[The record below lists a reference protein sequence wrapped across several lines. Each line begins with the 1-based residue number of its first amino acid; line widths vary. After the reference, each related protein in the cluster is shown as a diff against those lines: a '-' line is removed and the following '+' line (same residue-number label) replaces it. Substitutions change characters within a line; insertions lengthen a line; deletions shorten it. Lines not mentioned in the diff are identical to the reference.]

1 MATNLSQEPLATRAP
16 RQGTVTEAAPEKKVS
31 RKRAAPSP
39 SSGDTCMGSRHP
51 HPSAQT
57 LSVFLHPSVPPPPP
71 RLAAG
76 RLMPVLSLWP
86 RPYPAT
92 HTLVAALAGQGE
104 ERDRGCAH
112 PPRKPDG
119 ELDDHP
125 QPIRCLGVP
134 PSQAPSHLGP
144 RPPRSHQPHL
154 PAALRVSEQ
163 LRFGDR
169 QVAKAAVTV
178 AATGVQVD
186 LKHSTDPMLSMRAP
200 PQH

>member
-1 MATNLSQEPLATRAP
+1 MGPRATLTPHQEADPQEHEALQPRPAESILSLSHSARPSAPRPAVPASLWTSLSQEPLATRAP
-16 RQGTVTEAAPEKKVS
+16 RQGTVMEGAPEKVS

-71 RLAAG
+71 RLAAS

-86 RPYPAT
+86 RPYPAI

-104 ERDRGCAH
+104 ETDRGCAH

-125 QPIRCLGVP
+125 QPIHCLGVP
-134 PSQAPSHLGP
+134 PS
-144 RPPRSHQPHL
+144 
-154 PAALRVSEQ
+154 
-163 LRFGDR
+163 
-169 QVAKAAVTV
+169 
-178 AATGVQVD
+178 
-186 LKHSTDPMLSMRAP
+186 
-200 PQH
+200 

>member
-1 MATNLSQEPLATRAP
+1 MEGAS
-16 RQGTVTEAAPEKKVS
+16 EKKVS
-31 RKRAAPSP
+31 REWATPSP
-39 SSGDTCMGSRHP
+39 SPGDTSIGSRHP

-57 LSVFLHPSVPPPPP
+57 VPSH
-71 RLAAG
+71 
-76 RLMPVLSLWP
+76 
-86 RPYPAT
+86 T
-92 HTLVAALAGQGE
+92 HTHGSTGRPGK
-104 ERDRGCAH
+104 ERDRACAH

-125 QPIRCLGVP
+125 QPIHCLGVP

-144 RPPRSHQPHL
+144 HPPWCHQPHL

-178 AATGVQVD
+178 AATGV
-186 LKHSTDPMLSMRAP
+186 
-200 PQH
+200 